1 MTPKALRSWEMGLKG
16 LRRYCPVGFV
26 LAAFIVAVSS
36 GCRPSDRARWEAFWG
51 SDQEGAPTVLDN
63 PYSTTPATTQ
73 AVPPTLEGLLP
84 KKIRIHPFTGTRTF
98 GEKGNITGLDVR
110 IEALDPYGDTT
121 KAFGDF
127 RFELHSFMPN
137 STERKASKLVTWE
150 VPLTDP
156 KDNFVHWNSINRAYE
171 FKLQWA
177 AGITAGQRYVLVAVF
192 TSPYTKRLFAERIFI
207 AGQ

>member
-1 MTPKALRSWEMGLKG
+1 MAPKALRFWEMGLKE
-16 LRRYCPVGFV
+16 LRRYCPVGLV

-36 GCRPSDRARWEAFWG
+36 GCRPSDRARWDAFWG
-51 SDQEGAPTVLDN
+51 QEGASTVLDK
-63 PYSTTPATTQ
+63 PGGTSPAPIQ
-73 AVPPTLEGLLP
+73 AVPPGLNVLLP

-98 GEKGNITGLDVR
+98 EEAGNITGLDVR

-127 RFELHSFMPN
+127 RFELYSFMPN
-137 STERKASKLVTWE
+137 STERKAGKLVTWE

-156 KDNFVHWNSINRAYE
+156 KDNFNHWNSINRAYE

>member
-1 MTPKALRSWEMGLKG
+1 MSKPGVIVLMSVALLGL
-16 LRRYCPVGFV
+16 LLVV
-26 LAAFIVAVSS
+26 LAPLVGTWWNSS
-36 GCRPSDRARWEAFWG
+36 RPEYKAYWQGFWRR
-51 SDQEGAPTVLDN
+51 SGAPT
-63 PYSTTPATTQ
+63 PAGKGASTAPGDIQ
-73 AVPPTLEGLLP
+73 AVPPALNVLLP
-84 KKIRIHPFTGTRTF
+84 TKIRIHPFTGMRTF
-98 GEKGNITGLDVR
+98 EEAGNVKGLDVR
-110 IEALDPYGDTT
+110 IEALDAWGDTI

-127 RFELHSFMPN
+127 RFELYSFMPN
-137 STERKASKLVTWE
+137 STERKADNKLVVWE